1 MKVYIKTRSGVALS
15 INIDLNNPQFPLFK
29 PFSLAT
35 LVAMASIFSFLS
47 TISLLLMFVF
57 FLSLSLADSSPIF
70 NSPETLCNSTP
81 YPPFC
86 KSSLPYN
93 KPGTIQDYARISIAN
108 SLTNARDFLSLVQH
122 YSSLPSTSHESTNIL
137 ALEDCQFL
145 AQLNIDSFSYAL
157 QTVNRSNDANLP
169 GSLAVD
175 LLTLFSATLTNLETC
190 LESLQVSDSSILNNL
205 TAPLSN
211 GTQYCSTTL
220 ALFCHAWV
228 PHPEKG
234 RLLAE
239 GKDIFPSMKNGAR
252 KSFRL
257 RTYESIMGR
266 KLLQGFEDGVS
277 VRQMVVV
284 NQNGTGDFAN
294 ITDAVNA
301 ASNNTASSDGYFVIY
316 VVAGVYNEYV
326 FIPKN
331 KKYLMM
337 IGDGI
342 NQTIITGNR
351 SVVDGWTTFN
361 SFTFGKIKTLYIHYL
376 LYDLAG
382 LTYIKLIRTR
392 LCSY

>member
-1 MKVYIKTRSGVALS
+1 
-15 INIDLNNPQFPLFK
+15 
-29 PFSLAT
+29 
-35 LVAMASIFSFLS
+35 
-47 TISLLLMFVF
+47 
-57 FLSLSLADSSPIF
+57 
-70 NSPETLCNSTP
+70 
-81 YPPFC
+81 
-86 KSSLPYN
+86 
-93 KPGTIQDYARISIAN
+93 
-108 SLTNARDFLSLVQH
+108 
-122 YSSLPSTSHESTNIL
+122 
-137 ALEDCQFL
+137 
-145 AQLNIDSFSYAL
+145 
-157 QTVNRSNDANLP
+157 
-169 GSLAVD
+169 
-175 LLTLFSATLTNLETC
+175 
-190 LESLQVSDSSILNNL
+190 
-205 TAPLSN
+205 
-211 GTQYCSTTL
+211 
-220 ALFCHAWV
+220 
-228 PHPEKG
+228 
-234 RLLAE
+234 
-239 GKDIFPSMKNGAR
+239 MKNGAR

-257 RTYESIMGR
+257 QTYESIMGR

-301 ASNNTASSDGYFVIY
+301 ASNNTTSSDGYFVIY